1 MLQRVQNI
9 SENFEPI
16 SVKFQENDP
25 RIFPMQQFQID
36 NLCPIRSL
44 VCLSLGTKNNHK
56 FSNSD
61 FYFLLSLTQ
70 VMVKKILFQ
79 GQIFE
84 MEILMDLHF
93 ISSPESENNT
103 FRIRSVCM
111 CVCVS
116 VCVSVCLCVCLCI
129 CYQHISK
136 TNCSRN
142 FKFGILLLY
151 HAQMLIE
158 TFYKD
163 RKKILCTGAHKRIL
177 IQCGLQTE
185 FLVSKLLHI

>member
-84 MEILMDLHF
+84 IEILMDLHAMRT
-93 ISSPESENNT
+93 PESENH
-103 FRIRSVCM
+103 IYSVWSVCM
-111 CVCVS
+111 CVCV
-116 VCVSVCLCVCLCI
+116 CVSL
-129 CYQHISK
+129 ISITQK
-136 TNCSRN
+136 QITAETPN
-142 FKFGILLLY
+142 
-151 HAQMLIE
+151 LI
-158 TFYKD
+158 FY
-163 RKKILCTGAHKRIL
+163 I
-177 IQCGLQTE
+177 
-185 FLVSKLLHI
+185 